1 MCVCVCIYIG
11 VLVFLLYVIIMYVAV
26 FVCECVCMYGY
37 VCIYIAFLCVSVFT
51 LCGMV
56 FAEECILK
64 LCHKE
69 IRLFS
74 YSSQKQLCYLYILV
88 TFYSPFQL
96 TTAHFSYI
104 YIYIYIYISLVWH
117 EIFVNADFLYVKRL
131 ETLFQCDTCAIQM
144 QLLLLLLL

>member
-1 MCVCVCIYIG
+1 MRFAKHAYTFKDMTIPFLRPIFIPFITKPMAVSSPHFLCSVVMHHFLSNIDPKSVYVCV
-11 VLVFLLYVIIMYVAV
+11 L
-26 FVCECVCMYGY
+26 ECRMLPF
-37 VCIYIAFLCVSVFT
+37 AFWCVSVFT

-88 TFYSPFQL
+88 IFYSPFWL

-104 YIYIYIYISLVWH
+104 YVCI
-117 EIFVNADFLYVKRL
+117 
-131 ETLFQCDTCAIQM
+131 TCMA
-144 QLLLLLLL
+144 